1 MKAVLD
7 IKKKRHY
14 FESVSTQDYEFRSL
28 KSFKSR
34 ATGIIF
40 LIKNL
45 LILGHETDWSSC
57 VLDIHIFGQED
68 FYKPLQCI
76 RMQKFYPTAY
86 VVSGDLIYILSYN
99 GKGTTFLN
107 KEDSK
112 KQISIFKLTED
123 MSSPLQELK
132 SITFQSDENP
142 QLHKINNQVYVL
154 KRLNLD
160 EGDL

>member
-1 MKAVLD
+1 MKTVLD

-40 LIKNL
+40 LINNL

-68 FYKPLQCI
+68 FYKPL
-76 RMQKFYPTAY
+76 
-86 VVSGDLIYILSYN
+86 
-99 GKGTTFLN
+99 
-107 KEDSK
+107 
-112 KQISIFKLTED
+112 
-123 MSSPLQELK
+123 
-132 SITFQSDENP
+132 
-142 QLHKINNQVYVL
+142 
-154 KRLNLD
+154 
-160 EGDL
+160 